1 MTLQVLS
8 ENAQHGT
15 EEHVVALNG
24 VPLVDAQEMDAEQ
37 SPVQVEDRKAS
48 QVEMMEKLEHQQHG
62 RSNNDPE
69 KLRLS
74 NDIFKF
80 LFIYFI
86 SN

>member
-1 MTLQVLS
+1 
-8 ENAQHGT
+8 
-15 EEHVVALNG
+15 
-24 VPLVDAQEMDAEQ
+24 MDAEQ

-80 LFIYFI
+80 LFINFI